1 MLKEFVGKKIG
12 MTQVFNEAG
21 GLEPVTIIEAGPCSV
36 VQIKTEEKDGYA
48 AVQLGYGRLK
58 HTNKPMSGHLAGI
71 ENGKHLREVSVE
83 DITEFEIGQE
93 ILVDT
98 FEVGEKVTVTGRSK
112 GRGFAGTVKRHGFG
126 GGPKTHGQSDRHRA
140 PGSIGAGTTPG
151 KVYKGQKMAGHMG
164 DRQITIKNLEVILI
178 DVERNL
184 IAIKGGVPGAR
195 NSMVTIKRTGLK
207 GDTKAIYLQDQI
219 LEEIEEVI
227 EEVVAEETTE
237 EVVAEETTEEA
248 VAEETTEEAVA
259 EETTEEAVAEETT
272 EEAVAEETTEEAV
285 AEETTEEDKKDE

>member
-12 MTQVFNEAG
+12 MTQVFNETG

-36 VQIKTEEKDGYA
+36 VQIKTEETDGYQ
-48 AVQLGYGRLK
+48 AVQLGYGKLK
-58 HTNKPMSGHLAGI
+58 NRNKPMSGHLGGI
-71 ENGKHLREVSVE
+71 ENGRHLQEVDVE
-83 DITEFEIGQE
+83 DITAFEIGQE

-164 DRQITIKNLEVILI
+164 DRQITIKNLEIILI

-195 NSMVTIKRTGLK
+195 NSMVTIKRTGLR
-207 GDTKAIYLQDQI
+207 GDTKAIFAT
-219 LEEIEEVI
+219 EELIEEI

-237 EVVAEETTEEA
+237 EEN
-248 VAEETTEEAVA
+248 
-259 EETTEEAVAEETT
+259 
-272 EEAVAEETTEEAV
+272 
-285 AEETTEEDKKDE
+285 KDE

>member
-12 MTQVFNEAG
+12 MTQVFNETG

-36 VQIKTEEKDGYA
+36 VQIKTEETDGYQ
-48 AVQLGYGRLK
+48 AVQLGYGKLK
-58 HTNKPMSGHLAGI
+58 NRNKPMSGHLGGI
-71 ENGKHLREVSVE
+71 ENGRHLQEVDVE
-83 DITEFEIGQE
+83 DITAFEIGQE

-164 DRQITIKNLEVILI
+164 DRQITIKNLEIILI

-195 NSMVTIKRTGLK
+195 NSMVTIKRTGLR
-207 GDTKAIYLQDQI
+207 GDTKAIFATEEL
-219 LEEIEEVI
+219 LEEI

-272 EEAVAEETTEEAV
+272 EEAVAEETTEE
-285 AEETTEEDKKDE
+285 ENKDE